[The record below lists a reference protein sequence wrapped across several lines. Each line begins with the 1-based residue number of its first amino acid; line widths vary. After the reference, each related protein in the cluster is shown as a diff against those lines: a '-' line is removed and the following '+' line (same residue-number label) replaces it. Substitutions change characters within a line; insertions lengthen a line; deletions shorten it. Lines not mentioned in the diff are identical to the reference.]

1 MKQRYGCRAAP
12 MAGVSALVLGAAL
25 LVSCAGGSRA
35 PQADT
40 ASADPAA
47 IDRLR
52 RTAQSQIQRPVA
64 AAMKA
69 PLPPGVPPEQLTPI
83 PDDPADPAR
92 LPLASVLDLLAAQA
106 SAAEDTEFSEITVS
120 EPQAQE
126 AMRLYIAGRM
136 RLLSGDVQGAS
147 AEFVA
152 SLRLDPRPGEA
163 WRELGEAQLA
173 AGNRNGAMLSL
184 QRAVARNASDV
195 RSLELLGRFAI
206 ERRDYTIAAVQLGRL
221 RSQPLAGLDPALPY
235 IVDAQLGRALGGLGY
250 VNASV
255 EALRSAVDLPER
267 FTQTTSRPE
276 ALSAVYRQRGD
287 LWRDIGDG
295 LARLGLFDEAL
306 RAYDQAAQLPTLN
319 PASLTPR
326 RVYAALKSGRPALA
340 QQLLLEQIIAARGR
354 VDDSVLDLI
363 PYAVGGT
370 RDRAA
375 PVAEALAAV
384 PEILTPRERALAASD
399 LSRAR
404 AAALP
409 GDEGIAVL
417 RAHLARTPTDE
428 AALSDLLARRQDDG
442 TQKMVEEV
450 VRLIEAAPLNEPRY
464 TSTLSRTGVAPDDV
478 VAAVAAL
485 PPELSATA
493 GAALLQARAL
503 LQTGRAGDAERVL
516 ATAAELHGTNPGIT
530 VARVRTLA
538 AQGRFAEAD
547 AVLATLPDAPGDG
560 ALQYAKALAL
570 AERGDFDSAI
580 DRLAAMLD
588 APDGAM
594 PVGAPPRAE
603 VAVLAGTLN
612 VRAQR
617 FEAAERR
624 FKQAIEAD
632 PGADEA
638 YAGLLFLYA
647 GTGPLANEDK
657 LLDAARLLREARPSS
672 PTLRWIRAREAI
684 ARSQFDL
691 AERELLDLDQEYPS
705 RAEVVETLVAMWLRS
720 GSRAH
725 AESWL
730 RTRAAAVTEG
740 HAEYLHQLADVLV
753 VNGKAEEAAEL
764 LEDRIAKYPGDLGA
778 ARRLENVLRDKLGRG
793 AEADEMALAR
803 LATAPRT
810 LENLL
815 ERAAVLARLGR
826 VEQAIAAADEAFAAT
841 GDVPESKLAQV
852 SGFVLNLAQESQ
864 RRGNLPAAPQVVSRI
879 VERVPGVNAQAHA
892 ARIILLSRAEPI
904 DADEII
910 RAADL
915 AAARHPEFG
924 VAAYVLAIDQL
935 VTARTSSSQMEL
947 APADRFRERV
957 ARATPALRIAEHA
970 AARTDPLDE
979 RLIAAWIIAA
989 TSADNGASLATCVRR
1004 AREQN
1009 RLEPALDLLAG
1020 GEQARAQARNRARAD
1035 WLYAIAASLSDS
1047 GQDEQA
1053 DELYELC
1060 LEIQPQHPT
1069 ANNARGYRLLEQG
1082 RRIDEAA
1089 RMIEIAFD
1097 QMPDEAAII
1106 DSMGWARYKQGLIH
1120 DERGPDGVVTR
1131 RGAINLLEQCVELA
1145 KAEGDPTILAVVID
1159 HLADALWAG
1168 GHRERAIALWDDAAS
1183 KAAAM
1188 LKSFEALSK
1197 SDPIAARL
1205 ELLSPMAERELRSLV
1220 PAASAKARAARED
1233 GEPAIAPIFGPINS
1247 PHRPHEPAEIT
1258 TPPSPMPAPIEVAP
1272 TP

>member
-1 MKQRYGCRAAP
+1 
-12 MAGVSALVLGAAL
+12 MAGLSALVLSAAL
-25 LVSCAGGSRA
+25 LASCAGGSRS
-35 PQADT
+35 PQA
-40 ASADPAA
+40 AAGSDPAA
-47 IDRLR
+47 IERLR
-52 RTAQSQIQRPVA
+52 RSAQSQIERPIA

-69 PLPPGVPPEQLTPI
+69 PLPPGVPPEQLSPI
-83 PDDPADPAR
+83 PADPSDPAR
-92 LPLASVLDLLAAQA
+92 LPLASVLELLEAQA
-106 SAAEDTEFSEITVS
+106 SAKPPDAEFAEITVS
-120 EPQAQE
+120 EAQAQD
-126 AMRLYIAGRM
+126 AMRLYVAGRM

-147 AEFVA
+147 GDFVA
-152 SLRLDPRPGEA
+152 SLRLDPRPGET

-206 ERRDYTIAAVQLGRL
+206 ERRDYSIAAVQLGRL
-221 RSQPLAGLDPALPY
+221 RAQPLAELDPALPY

-250 VNASV
+250 VSASV

-295 LARLGLFDEAL
+295 LARLGLFDDAL
-306 RAYDQAAQLPTLN
+306 RAYAQAAQLPTLN

-363 PYAVGGT
+363 PYAIGGT
-370 RDRAA
+370 RERAA

-384 PEILTPRERALAASD
+384 PQMLTPRERALAASD

-409 GDEGIAVL
+409 GDEGVAVL
-417 RAHLARTPTDE
+417 RAHLALTPTDE
-428 AALSDLLARRQDDG
+428 AALSDLLARRRDDG
-442 TQKMVEEV
+442 AQSVVEEV
-450 VRLIEAAPLNEPRY
+450 IRLIDVSPLNEPRY
-464 TSTLSRTGVAPDDV
+464 TSTLSRTGLAPDDV
-478 VAAVAAL
+478 IGAL
-485 PPELSATA
+485 TALSPAQRSGA
-493 GAALLQARAL
+493 GASLLYARML
-503 LQTGRAGDAERVL
+503 LQTGRADDAEREL
-516 ATAAELHGTNPGIT
+516 AAAAQRLGTNPGIT
-530 VARVRTLA
+530 VARVRTLS

-560 ALQYAKALAL
+560 ALQYARALAL
-570 AERGDFDSAI
+570 AERGDIDGAL
-580 DRLAAMLD
+580 DRLTAMLD
-588 APDGAM
+588 APGGAM
-594 PVGAPPRAE
+594 PPGSPARAE

-617 FEAAERR
+617 FDAAERR
-624 FKQAIEAD
+624 FTQAIDAD
-632 PGADEA
+632 PGSDEA

-647 GTGPLANEDK
+647 GTGPLADEDK
-657 LLDAARLLREARPSS
+657 LLDAARMLREARPSS

-705 RAEVVETLVAMWLRS
+705 RAEVVDTLVAMWLRS

-730 RTRAAAVTEG
+730 RTRSAAIAEG
-740 HAEYLHQLADVLV
+740 NAEYLHQLADVLV
-753 VNGKAEEAAEL
+753 VNGKSEEAAEL
-764 LEDRIAKYPGDLGA
+764 LEDRVAKFPGDIAA
-778 ARRLENVLRDKLGRG
+778 ARRLESVLRDKLGRG
-793 AEADEMALAR
+793 AEADEMALNR

-826 VEQAIAAADEAFAAT
+826 VDQAIAAADEAFAAG
-841 GDVPESKLAQV
+841 GDVPDSRLPQI

-879 VERVPGVNAQAHA
+879 VERVPGVSVQAHA
-892 ARIILLSRAEPI
+892 ARIILLSRAQPV
-904 DADEII
+904 DADAII

-935 VTARTSSSQMEL
+935 VTARNTANQMEL
-947 APADRFRERV
+947 APADRFRERLE
-957 ARATPALRIAEHA
+957 RATPALRIAEHA
-970 AARTDPLDE
+970 AARTEPLDE

-1004 AREQN
+1004 ARAQN

-1020 GEQARAQARNRARAD
+1020 GEQPRAAARSRARAD
-1035 WLYAIAASLSDS
+1035 WLYAIAAALSDS
-1047 GQDEQA
+1047 GEDDQA
-1053 DELYELC
+1053 DALYELC
-1060 LEIQPQHPT
+1060 LEIQPQHAT

-1082 RRIDEAA
+1082 QRIDEAA
-1089 RMIEIAFD
+1089 RMIEIAFN
-1097 QMPDEAAII
+1097 QLPDEAAII
-1106 DSMGWARYKQGLIH
+1106 DSMGWARYKQGIIH

-1131 RGAINLLEQCVELA
+1131 RGAINLLEQCVEIA
-1145 KAEGDPTILAVVID
+1145 KAEGDPTIIAVVVD

-1168 GHRERAIALWDDAAS
+1168 GHRERAIALWEDAAA
-1183 KAAAM
+1183 KATSM
-1188 LKSFEALSK
+1188 LKTFDEHAK
-1197 SDPIAARL
+1197 ADPIAARL
-1205 ELLSPMAERELRSLV
+1205 ELLNPMAERELRSLAPV
-1220 PAASAKARAARED
+1220 AAAKARAARED
-1233 GEPAIAPIFGPINS
+1233 GEPAIAPILGPVNR
-1247 PHRPHEPAEIT
+1247 PHRQREPQEIT
-1258 TPPSPMPAPIEVAP
+1258 IPQPPATIEPAP

>member
-1 MKQRYGCRAAP
+1 
-12 MAGVSALVLGAAL
+12 MAGYSAIVLSAAL
-25 LVSCAGGSRA
+25 LASCAGGSRS
-35 PQADT
+35 PQA
-40 ASADPAA
+40 AAGSDPAA
-47 IDRLR
+47 IERLR
-52 RTAQSQIQRPVA
+52 RSAQSQIERPIA

-69 PLPPGVPPEQLTPI
+69 PLPPGVPPEQLSPI
-83 PDDPADPAR
+83 PEDPSDPAR
-92 LPLASVLDLLAAQA
+92 LPLASVLELLETQA
-106 SAAEDTEFSEITVS
+106 SAKPPDTEFAEIVVS
-120 EPQAQE
+120 EAQAQE

-147 AEFVA
+147 ADFVA
-152 SLRLDPRPGEA
+152 SLRLDPRPGET

-173 AGNRNGAMLSL
+173 AGNRNGAMMSL

-206 ERRDYTIAAVQLGRL
+206 ERRDYSIAAVQLGRL
-221 RSQPLAGLDPALPY
+221 RAQPLAGLDPALPY

-250 VNASV
+250 VNASI

-267 FTQTTSRPE
+267 FTHTTSRPE

-295 LARLGLFDEAL
+295 LVRLGLFDEAL
-306 RAYDQAAQLPTLN
+306 KAYTQAAQLPTLN

-370 RDRAA
+370 RERAA

-384 PEILTPRERALAASD
+384 PELLTPRERALAASD

-404 AAALP
+404 AAALT

-417 RAHLARTPTDE
+417 RAHLALTPTDE
-428 AALSDLLARRQDDG
+428 AALSDLLARRRDDG
-442 TQKMVEEV
+442 AQSVVEEV
-450 VRLIEAAPLNEPRY
+450 VRLIEVAPLNEPRY
-464 TSTLSRTGVAPDDV
+464 SSTLSRTGLSPDDV
-478 VAAVAAL
+478 IEAVTAL
-485 PPELSATA
+485 PPARRTSA
-493 GAALLQARAL
+493 GASLLYARML
-503 LQTGRAGDAERVL
+503 LQTGRADDAEQEL
-516 ATAAELHGTNPGIT
+516 AAAAARHGTNPGIT
-530 VARVRTLA
+530 VARVRALS

-547 AVLATLPDAPGDG
+547 AVLATLPDSPGDG

-570 AERGDFDSAI
+570 AERGDIDGAI
-580 DRLAAMLD
+580 DRLTAMLD
-588 APDGAM
+588 APGGAM
-594 PVGAPPRAE
+594 PPGSPPRAE

-617 FEAAERR
+617 FDAAERR
-624 FKQAIEAD
+624 FTQAIDAD
-632 PGADEA
+632 PGSDEA

-647 GTGPLANEDK
+647 GTGPLADEDK
-657 LLDAARLLREARPSS
+657 LLDAARMLREARPSS

-705 RAEVVETLVAMWLRS
+705 RAEVVDTLVAMWLRS

-730 RTRAAAVTEG
+730 RTRAAAIAEG
-740 HAEYLHQLADVLV
+740 NAEYLHQLADVLV
-753 VNGKAEEAAEL
+753 VNGKSEEAAEL
-764 LEDRIAKYPGDLGA
+764 LEDRVAKFPGDVA
-778 ARRLENVLRDKLGRG
+778 ATRRLESVLRDKLGRG
-793 AEADEMALAR
+793 AEADEMALNR

-826 VEQAIAAADEAFAAT
+826 VDQAIAAADEAFAAA
-841 GDVPESKLAQV
+841 GDVPDSKLPQI

-879 VERVPGVNAQAHA
+879 VDRVPGVNVQAHA
-892 ARIILLSRAEPI
+892 ARIILLTRVQPV
-904 DADEII
+904 DADAII

-915 AAARHPEFG
+915 AAERHPEFG

-935 VTARTSSSQMEL
+935 VTARNAPNQMEL
-947 APADRFRERV
+947 APADRFRERLE
-957 ARATPALRIAEHA
+957 RATPALRIAEHA
-970 AARTDPLDE
+970 AARAEPLDE

-1004 AREQN
+1004 ARAQN

-1020 GEQARAQARNRARAD
+1020 GEQPRAAARSRARAD

-1047 GQDEQA
+1047 GEEEQA

-1060 LEIQPQHPT
+1060 LEIQPQHAT

-1097 QMPDEAAII
+1097 QLPDEAAII
-1106 DSMGWARYKQGLIH
+1106 DSMGWARYKQGIIH

-1131 RGAINLLEQCVELA
+1131 RGAINLLEQCVEVA
-1145 KAEGDPTILAVVID
+1145 KAEGDPTIIAVVVD

-1168 GHRERAIALWDDAAS
+1168 GHRERAIALWEE
-1183 KAAAM
+1183 AAAKATSM
-1188 LKSFEALSK
+1188 LKAFDERATT
-1197 SDPIAARL
+1197 DPIAARL
-1205 ELLSPMAERELRSLV
+1205 ELLSPMAERELRALV
-1220 PAASAKARAARED
+1220 PSATAKARAARED
-1233 GEPAIAPIFGPINS
+1233 GEPAIAPIFGPVN
-1247 PHRPHEPAEIT
+1247 RPQQQRQPQEIT
-1258 TPPSPMPAPIEVAP
+1258 IEQPPAPIEAAP